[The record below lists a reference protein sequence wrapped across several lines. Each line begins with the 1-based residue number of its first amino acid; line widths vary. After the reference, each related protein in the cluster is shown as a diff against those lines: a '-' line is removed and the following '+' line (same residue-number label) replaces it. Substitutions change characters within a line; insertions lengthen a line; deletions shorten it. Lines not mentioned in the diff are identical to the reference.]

1 MNSQGFPAVPEM
13 LGDEKEHRRQMATM
27 LNRLN
32 QGKANVQLDVP
43 VTPGATTTTITDP
56 RISVF
61 SVLTPAMAFDAAGAA
76 DIAAG
81 IYFNTLNNGSAVMH
95 HRNNGSTRTLRISIL
110 G

>member
-1 MNSQGFPAVPEM
+1 MSSQGFPAVPEM
-13 LGDEKEHRRQMATM
+13 LGDEKEHRRKMALAINT
-27 LNRLN
+27 LNM
-32 QGKANVQLDVP
+32 GKSNCQLDVP
-43 VTPGATTTTITDP
+43 VTPSATTTTISDP

-61 SVLTPAMAFDAAGAA
+61 SVLTPAMAFDAVGAA

-81 IYFNTLNNGSAVMH
+81 IFFGTLNNGSAVMH